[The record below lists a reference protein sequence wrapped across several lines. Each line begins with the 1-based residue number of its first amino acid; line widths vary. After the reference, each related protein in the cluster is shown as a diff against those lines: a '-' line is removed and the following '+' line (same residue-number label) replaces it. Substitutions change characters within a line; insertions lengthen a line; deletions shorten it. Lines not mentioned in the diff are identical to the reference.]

1 MKRKSILFD
10 FDKADDCTSVRIRH
24 LCLPLE
30 NIWCMNTC
38 TVPKTTTDYPVGS
51 KIIDCFSRCYSNQ
64 QWANQKAIRHLLH
77 SADKTVSDCLY
88 QRVYVW
94 LSFLKTR
101 TVKVSSFALVS
112 SIFPRDIRFLA
123 NYVLQQ
129 SAIRLHDLQFPL
141 SWRRYCTRCKFCFK
155 QFFCFSVALESHLSE
170 YEHRFIPLLALC
182 VPH

>member
-1 MKRKSILFD
+1 MRKQTIAHQSASAIFVYRWKIFDVWVHVRSRKWPLTILWAQRLLIVFHVVI
-10 FDKADDCTSVRIRH
+10 ATNNEPIRRQSDI
-24 LCLPLE
+24 CC
-30 NIWCMNTC
+30 IARTKQFQ
-38 TVPKTTTDYPVGS
+38 TVY
-51 KIIDCFSRCYSNQ
+51 
-64 QWANQKAIRHLLH
+64 IREF
-77 SADKTVSDCLY
+77 
-88 QRVYVW
+88 YVW
-94 LSFLKTR
+94 LSFSKTR

-112 SIFPRDIRFLA
+112 SIFPRNIRFLA